1 MTWLQLHLILSYPE
15 GRSLKEWICYRIYD
29 LYKTPFILNS
39 VNKER
44 ARKFASAIIYIY
56 ICMYVYKRENLI
68 RIKIE
73 FLLESNF
80 MSCVSSKHLIFVSS

>member
-56 ICMYVYKRENLI
+56 IYIKENLI